1 MKRTLKEWQEHYH
14 TTEEYQQLFYTMDLT
29 MKTLHQYNYQITN
42 FNPTNITVGT
52 NENEQT
58 YIMYQQV
65 APLNSNQSLTDIHQN
80 MYNFAF
86 LQVGIYSNT
95 LDYLTPTFLKDNFD
109 RFTIFLP
116 QDDVSYFRKLLVQKG
131 HFYYSDYKN
140 AQNEQKLA
148 VLNKEM
154 AEDTAQGK
162 AQHRA
167 QTKTKA
173 TAAGKL
179 YGLPD
184 EKEGMGAFV
193 QYYLLPFLIFS
204 LSLLIPLIAWLFALS

>member
-29 MKTLHQYNYQITN
+29 MKILHQYNYQITN

-109 RFTIFLP
+109 RFTIF
-116 QDDVSYFRKLLVQKG
+116 F
-131 HFYYSDYKN
+131 F
-140 AQNEQKLA
+140 
-148 VLNKEM
+148 
-154 AEDTAQGK
+154 
-162 AQHRA
+162 
-167 QTKTKA
+167 
-173 TAAGKL
+173 
-179 YGLPD
+179 
-184 EKEGMGAFV
+184 
-193 QYYLLPFLIFS
+193 
-204 LSLLIPLIAWLFALS
+204 